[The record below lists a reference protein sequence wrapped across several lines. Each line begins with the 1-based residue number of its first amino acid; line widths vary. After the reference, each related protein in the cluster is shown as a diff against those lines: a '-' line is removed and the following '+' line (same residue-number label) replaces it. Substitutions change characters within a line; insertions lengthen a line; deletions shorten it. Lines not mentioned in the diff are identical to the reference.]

1 MRPTTLISL
10 GLIVILAAGC
20 GKDNTVKEL
29 RQLRSESQFTA
40 ARDRCIDALQEN
52 PANMDL
58 WQEFARASAD
68 LTRASEREGG
78 EQTWLYLVEGSLVCG
93 GVYKL
98 KNQNPS
104 RDWRDACRLMSSE
117 VTKQAN
123 KLQTTMMAQASSAEY
138 LSQLLEMQR
147 GDVGQSGARASAAQ
161 MVDEYRG
168 NARTLLFRAVLIR
181 RLLEMLPEISSG
193 AGTMLISQ
201 LESAQDEWRRNLE
214 LTANLTTPIQERAN
228 RAVDTAFGRVMGD
241 LETLGYIIPGTILE
255 NGILE

>member
-1 MRPTTLISL
+1 
-10 GLIVILAAGC
+10 
-20 GKDNTVKEL
+20 
-29 RQLRSESQFTA
+29 
-40 ARDRCIDALQEN
+40 
-52 PANMDL
+52 
-58 WQEFARASAD
+58 
-68 LTRASEREGG
+68 
-78 EQTWLYLVEGSLVCG
+78 
-93 GVYKL
+93 
-98 KNQNPS
+98 
-104 RDWRDACRLMSSE
+104 MSSE

-193 AGTMLISQ
+193 AGTMLLSQ

-214 LTANLTTPIQERAN
+214 LTADLTTPIQERAN

-241 LETLGYIIPGTILE
+241 LESLGYIIPGTILE